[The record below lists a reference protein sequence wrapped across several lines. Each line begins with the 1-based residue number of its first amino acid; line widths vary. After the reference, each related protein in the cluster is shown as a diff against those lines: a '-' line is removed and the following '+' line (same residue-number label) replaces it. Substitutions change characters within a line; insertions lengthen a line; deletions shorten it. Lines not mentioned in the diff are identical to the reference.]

1 MDQTD
6 PARDLDPLRSLAEAA
21 LARQDTAQRQR
32 ADDQAAVDRDQAD
45 QAETADHT
53 QTLAEAQQLA
63 GQVFGAEG
71 AELAAALT
79 WTAVGTGQATATI
92 DEHVLVYH
100 RTPILWTR
108 ARAAHSPLGES
119 WWPTS
124 DGTRPPQP
132 RRLGPSL
139 GLLLRCG
146 CGQQLGYAP
155 FTSLAEAGQ
164 VLRRTT
170 TDTCASWN
178 PWDPNYPHQGPMKET
193 MTESNN
199 SAQP

>member
-6 PARDLDPLRSLAEAA
+6 PARDLDPLRHLAEAA

-45 QAETADHT
+45 QAEAADHT

-63 GQVFGAEG
+63 AQVFGAEG
-71 AELAAALT
+71 AELAAGLT

-92 DEHVLVYH
+92 NEHVLVYH
-100 RTPILWTR
+100 RIPVLWTR

-124 DGTRPPQP
+124 DGTRPTGY
-132 RRLGPSL
+132 RKRGPSL

-146 CGQQLGYAP
+146 CGQPLGYAP

-164 VLRRTT
+164 VLRRAT

-178 PWDPNYPHQGPMKET
+178 PWDPNYPHQGPKRATMKE
-193 MTESNN
+193 SN
-199 SAQP
+199 SSTLP

>member
-6 PARDLDPLRSLAEAA
+6 PTRDPLRSLAEAA
-21 LARQDTAQRQR
+21 LVRQETAQRQR

-45 QAETADHT
+45 QAEAADQA

-63 GQVFGAEG
+63 AEVFGAEG
-71 AELAAALT
+71 AELVAGLT

-124 DGTRPPQP
+124 DGTRPPGY
-132 RRLGPSL
+132 RKLGPSL

-170 TDTCASWN
+170 TDTCGSWN

>member
-1 MDQTD
+1 MDQSD
-6 PARDLDPLRSLAEAA
+6 PARDPLRSLAEAA
-21 LARQDTAQRQR
+21 LGRQETAQRQR
-32 ADDQAAVDRDQAD
+32 ADDQAAVDRDQAA
-45 QAETADHT
+45 QAEAADQS

-63 GQVFGAEG
+63 AGVFGAEG

-92 DEHVLVYH
+92 NEHVLVYH

-124 DGTRPPQP
+124 DATGPPQH

-139 GLLLRCG
+139 GLLVGAVAAGSSSAMPPSPAWRRPAG
-146 CGQQLGYAP
+146 CCAAP
-155 FTSLAEAGQ
+155 TPAAAGIPGIP
-164 VLRRTT
+164 TT
-170 TDTCASWN
+170 
-178 PWDPNYPHQGPMKET
+178 HIRGP
-193 MTESNN
+193 
-199 SAQP
+199 

>member
-1 MDQTD
+1 
-6 PARDLDPLRSLAEAA
+6 
-21 LARQDTAQRQR
+21 
-32 ADDQAAVDRDQAD
+32 
-45 QAETADHT
+45 
-53 QTLAEAQQLA
+53 
-63 GQVFGAEG
+63 VFGAEG
-71 AELAAALT
+71 AELAAGLT

-92 DEHVLVYH
+92 NEHVLVYH
-100 RTPILWTR
+100 RTPVLWTR

-124 DGTRPPQP
+124 DGTRPTGY
-132 RRLGPSL
+132 RKLGPSL

-164 VLRRTT
+164 VLRRTS

-178 PWDPNYPHQGPMKET
+178 PWETNYPHQGPKKET
-193 MTESNN
+193 MKESNS